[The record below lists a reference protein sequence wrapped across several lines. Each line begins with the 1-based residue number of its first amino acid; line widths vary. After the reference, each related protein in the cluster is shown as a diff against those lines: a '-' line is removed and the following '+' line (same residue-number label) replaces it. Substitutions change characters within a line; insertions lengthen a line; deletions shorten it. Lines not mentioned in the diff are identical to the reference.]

1 MPFSE
6 RSLIEDILAPL
17 SKGCAGAFDLKD
29 DAALIKPRP
38 GYDLVVSKDALVAGV
53 HFFAHDAPEKIAAK
67 ALRVNLSDLYAKG
80 ADAKYYLLSLFLPAD
95 IYESWLQRFAHG
107 LGAEQKRHAIHLLG
121 GDTVRINGP
130 FCLSVTMIGEVPSGE
145 MVHRM
150 GASPGDIVFVSGVI
164 GDAALGLEVI
174 NEKIAVGKDSDREY
188 LVDKYLVPDVDCKIV
203 PHLRRYASAAMD
215 ISDGLA
221 GDLALLC
228 RASGVSAKLYA
239 GDVPLS
245 GAARRLLERQ
255 PQLLEVILTGGDDYK
270 ILCTVAAERREA
282 FEKACGGQVRQV
294 GEITAGEGG
303 VEFTGFNGKILS
315 LGALSYIHFEG

>member
-1 MPFSE
+1 MPFNE

-17 SKGCAGAFDLKD
+17 SKGCAGAFELKD

-38 GYDLVVSKDALVAGV
+38 GYELVVSKDALVAGV
-53 HFFAHDAPEKIAAK
+53 HFFASDKPEDIAVK

-80 ADAKYYLLSLFLPAD
+80 ADARYYLLSLFLPAD
-95 IYESWLQRFAHG
+95 IDENWLRRFADG
-107 LGAEQKRHAIHLLG
+107 LDAEQKRWAIHLLG
-121 GDTVRINGP
+121 GDSVRINGP
-130 FCLSVTMIGEVPSGE
+130 FCLSVTMIGEVPAGE

-174 NEKIAVGKDSDREY
+174 NKKIAVTKDSDKEY
-188 LVDKYLVPDVDCKIV
+188 LLEKYLLPDIDCKIV

-221 GDLALLC
+221 GDLAMLC
-228 RASGVSAKLYA
+228 RASGLGARLYA

-255 PQLLEVILTGGDDYK
+255 PELLDVILTGGDDYK
-270 ILCTVAAERREA
+270 ILCTIAAAHSAA
-282 FEKACGGQVRQV
+282 FENACGGQVYRI
-294 GEITAGEGG
+294 GEIIAGEGEL
-303 VEFTGFNGKILS
+303 EFIGINGQTLA